1 MTAQRRQ
8 NLRLLLRPRHVAL
21 VGGGDVAT
29 VINECRRIGYTGA
42 LWPVNPKRKDIAGIP
57 CFPDIEALPEAPDA
71 TFLAVPKQAAIDITA
86 RLARRGAGG
95 VVCYTA
101 GFSELGSAGQQAE
114 AELVEAAGDMAL
126 LGPNCYGLINYHDR
140 LALWPFAH
148 GGMHPGFGA
157 AIITQSG
164 MLSSDL
170 TMSQRHLPLSY
181 MVSVGNQASLRLED
195 FIDIFLEEPHVR
207 AIGLHI
213 EAIRDTEKFASAAMR
228 AIEKNIPIVALKTGI
243 SDIGA
248 RLIASHTGSL
258 SGTDTTYSAFF
269 KRLGICRVATPSE
282 FVELL
287 KFLTIAGVPAGQK
300 IAGFTCSGGG
310 ATMLAD
316 YAAPLELDFVQ
327 PSGHTA
333 AALTQ
338 LLPHTATVTNP
349 LDYTTPIW
357 GDYERTLPVF
367 KCLLE
372 DGYDSAVLVQDYPSA
387 GLDESKPFYRA
398 DSDSF
403 ITACQTASI
412 PAAICSTLPENLD
425 AETRGHIL
433 QAGIAPMQGIETCM
447 QAISAAAHY
456 GKKRA
461 ALLAN
466 PSQPFS
472 TTPLMDGNFRQL
484 DEASAK
490 TILAGAAISV
500 PSFHQLKMP
509 EARAG
514 TLNHIDLAYPVA
526 AKICSSDIGHKTEIG
541 GVRLNITSKREL
553 STAIADIL
561 TNVQRHAPD
570 ARLEGILI
578 ESMIENPIAELMV
591 SLRRDAQFG
600 LILTIASGGVLTEI
614 LQDASTL
621 LVPADDLSVLATL
634 DSLRM
639 ARLLGGFRGGPAVSR
654 QAILDQIQALV
665 RLMHARSDIVEIEI
679 NPMML
684 GSDYAI
690 CADALITVIDGN
702 DPPDNTSS
710 HAANSGSH
718 KRSN

>member
-1 MTAQRRQ
+1 MTAQRRK
-8 NLRLLLRPRHVAL
+8 NLRRLLRPRHVAL
-21 VGGGDVAT
+21 VGGGDVET
-29 VINECRRIGYTGA
+29 VINECRRIAYTGT

-57 CFPDIEALPEAPDA
+57 CFPDIEALPAAPDA

-140 LALWPFAH
+140 VALWPFAH

-248 RLIASHTGSL
+248 RLTASHTGSL

-327 PSGHTA
+327 PSSHTA

-387 GLDESKPFYRA
+387 GLDESKPNYRA

-403 ITACQTASI
+403 IRACQTASI

-456 GKKRA
+456 GKKRT

-472 TTPLMDGNFRQL
+472 TAPLMDGNFRQL

-490 TILAGAAISV
+490 TILARAAMSV
-500 PSFHQLKMP
+500 PSAHQLKMP

-526 AKICSSDIGHKTEIG
+526 AKICSSDISHKTEIG

-553 STAIADIL
+553 GTAIADIL
-561 TNVQRHAPD
+561 THVQRQAPD

-578 ESMIENPIAELMV
+578 ESMIENSIAELMV

-621 LVPADDLSVLATL
+621 LVPADDLSVLAAL
-634 DSLRM
+634 DNLRM
-639 ARLLGGFRGGPAVSR
+639 ARLLGGFRGGPSVSR
-654 QAILDQIQALV
+654 QAILDQIRALV
-665 RLMHARSDIVEIEI
+665 RLMHARPDIVEIEI
-679 NPMML
+679 NPMIL
-684 GSDYAI
+684 GPDYAI
-690 CADALITVIDGN
+690 CADALITVIDEI
-702 DPPDNTSS
+702 DLPENTLSRT
-710 HAANSGSH
+710 ANSVPH
-718 KRSN
+718 ERSN

>member
-71 TFLAVPKQAAIDITA
+71 SFLAVPKQAAIDITA

-248 RLIASHTGSL
+248 RLTASHTGSL

-282 FVELL
+282 FIELL
-287 KFLTIAGVPAGQK
+287 KFLTIAGVPAGQN

-372 DGYDSAVLVQDYPSA
+372 DEYDSAVLVQDYPSA

-403 ITACQTASI
+403 ITARQTASI

-490 TILAGAAISV
+490 TILAGAAMRV

-509 EARAG
+509 EAKAG

-654 QAILDQIQALV
+654 QAILDQIQTLV
-665 RLMHARSDIVEIEI
+665 RLMRARSDIVEIEI

-684 GSDYAI
+684 GPDYAI

-702 DPPDNTSS
+702 DPPDNTPS
-710 HAANSGSH
+710 HAANSGIR

>member
-1 MTAQRRQ
+1 MTTQRRQ
-8 NLRLLLRPRHVAL
+8 NLRRLLRPRHVAL

-29 VINECRRIGYTGA
+29 VINECRRIGYSGA
-42 LWPVNPKRKDIAGIP
+42 LWPVNPKRKDISGIP
-57 CFPDIEALPEAPDA
+57 CFSDIEALPDAPDA
-71 TFLAVPKQAAIDITA
+71 TFLAVPKQAAIDITE

-114 AELVEAAGDMAL
+114 AELVDAAGEMAL
-126 LGPNCYGLINYHDR
+126 LGPNCYGLINYHDQ

-148 GGMHPGFGA
+148 GGTHPGFGA

-213 EAIRDTEKFASAAMR
+213 EAIRDTEKFANAAMR
-228 AIEKNIPIVALKTGI
+228 AIERNIPIVALKTGV
-243 SDIGA
+243 SEIGA
-248 RLIASHTGSL
+248 RLTASHTGSL
-258 SGTDTTYSAFF
+258 SGTDKTYSAFF
-269 KRLGICRVATPSE
+269 QRLGICRVATPSE

-287 KFLTIAGVPAGQK
+287 KFLTVAGVPAGPK

-327 PSGHTA
+327 PSSHTA
-333 AALTQ
+333 AALTER
-338 LLPHTATVTNP
+338 LPHTATVTNP

-372 DGYDSAVLVQDYPSA
+372 DGYDSAVLVQDYPAA
-387 GLDESKPFYRA
+387 GLDESKPYYRA

-403 ITACQTASI
+403 ISACQTANI

-425 AETRGHIL
+425 AETRAHIL
-433 QAGIAPMQGIETCM
+433 QAGVAPMQGIETCM
-447 QAISAAAHY
+447 QAMSAAANY
-456 GKKRA
+456 GRRRA

-466 PSQPFS
+466 PPHPFR
-472 TTPLMDGNFRQL
+472 TAPLAGSPFKQL
-484 DEASAK
+484 DEATAK
-490 TILAGAAISV
+490 KILTEASLQV
-500 PSFHQLKMP
+500 PRFHKLP
-509 EARAG
+509 IAEALSG
-514 TLNHIDLAYPVA
+514 KLDHIDIVYPVA

-541 GVRLNITSKREL
+541 GVQLNITSLDEL
-553 STAIADIL
+553 TAAIASII
-561 TNVQRHAPD
+561 TNVKRHAPN
-570 ARLEGILI
+570 ARLDGILI
-578 ESMIENPIAELMV
+578 ESMIDNAMVELMV
-591 SLRRDAQFG
+591 SMRRDPQFG
-600 LILTIASGGVLTEI
+600 LVLTMASGGVMTEI
-614 LQDASTL
+614 LQDASTV
-621 LVPADDLSVLATL
+621 LVPANGMLVQAAL

-639 ARLLGGFRGGPAVSR
+639 ARLFDGFRGRASASR
-654 QAILDQIQALV
+654 QAILDQVQLMV
-665 RLMHARSDIVEIEI
+665 RLMQARPELIEVEI
-679 NPMML
+679 NPVMV
-684 GSDYAI
+684 STNSAI
-690 CADALITVIDGN
+690 CADALISVISTD
-702 DPPDNTSS
+702 
-710 HAANSGSH
+710 A
-718 KRSN
+718 

>member
-1 MTAQRRQ
+1 MTTKRRQ
-8 NLRLLLRPRHVAL
+8 NIQRLLRPRHIAL

-29 VINECRRIGYTGA
+29 VINECRRIGFTGEV
-42 LWPVNPKRKDIAGIP
+42 WPVNPKRKDIAGIP
-57 CFPDIEALPEAPDA
+57 CFADIDALPDAPDA

-86 RLARRGAGG
+86 GLARRGGGG

-101 GFSELGSAGQQAE
+101 GFSEVGPAGQQAE
-114 AELVEAAGDMAL
+114 KELVAAAGDMAL

-148 GGMHPGFGA
+148 GGTHPGFGA
-157 AIITQSG
+157 AVITQSG

-195 FIDIFLEEPHVR
+195 FIDIFLEESHVR

-213 EAIRDTEKFASAAMR
+213 EAIKDTEKFASAALR

-243 SDIGA
+243 SEIGA
-248 RLIASHTGSL
+248 RLTASHTGSL
-258 SGTDTTYSAFF
+258 SGTDSTYSAFF
-269 KRLGICRVATPSE
+269 DRLGICRVATPSE

-287 KFLTIAGVPAGQK
+287 KFLTIAGVPAGPK

-316 YAAPLELDFVQ
+316 YAAPLDLDFVQ
-327 PSGHTA
+327 PSSNTA
-333 AALTQ
+333 SALTQ

-367 KCLLE
+367 SALLE
-372 DGYDSAVLVQDYPSA
+372 DGYDSAVLVQDYPAA
-387 GLDESKPFYRA
+387 GLDESKPYYRA

-403 ITACQTASI
+403 IAACQKAAI

-425 AETRGHIL
+425 AETRGHVL
-433 QAGIAPMQGIETCM
+433 QAGVAPMQGIETCM
-447 QAISAAAHY
+447 QTISAAAHY

-466 PSQPFS
+466 PPLPFS
-472 TTPLMDGNFRQL
+472 TAPLIGDSFRQL

-490 TILAGAAISV
+490 ILLGKAGMNVPTI
-500 PSFHQLKMP
+500 HQLKML
-509 EARAG
+509 EAKAG
-514 TLNHIDLAYPVA
+514 TLDHIDLVYPVA

-541 GVRLNITSKREL
+541 GVRLNISSKPEL
-553 STAIADIL
+553 STAIADII
-561 TNVQRHAPD
+561 TSVQRHAPD
-570 ARLEGILI
+570 ARLDGVLI
-578 ESMIENPIAELMV
+578 ESMIDNAIAELMV

-600 LILTIASGGVLTEI
+600 LILTIASGGVLIEI

-621 LVPADDLSVLATL
+621 LVPADDLSVLAAL
-634 DSLRM
+634 DRLRM
-639 ARLLGGFRGGPAVSR
+639 ARLLAGFRGGPAVSR
-654 QAILDQIQALV
+654 QAIVDQIQALV
-665 RLMHARSDIVEIEI
+665 RLMCARSDIVEIEI

-684 GSDYAI
+684 GAGFAI
-690 CADALITVIDGN
+690 CADALITVIDEN
-702 DPPDNTSS
+702 ARSNSASFHT
-710 HAANSGSH
+710 ANSDSN
-718 KRSN
+718 KRSD

>member
-1 MTAQRRQ
+1 MTTKRRQ
-8 NLRLLLRPRHVAL
+8 NIQRLLRPRHIAL

-29 VINECRRIGYTGA
+29 VINECRRIGFTGEV
-42 LWPVNPKRKDIAGIP
+42 WPVNPKRKDIAGIP
-57 CFPDIEALPEAPDA
+57 CFADIDALPDAPDA

-86 RLARRGAGG
+86 GLARRGGGG

-101 GFSELGSAGQQAE
+101 GFSEVGPAGQQAE
-114 AELVEAAGDMAL
+114 KELVAAAGDMAL

-148 GGMHPGFGA
+148 GGTHPGFGA
-157 AIITQSG
+157 AVITQSG

-195 FIDIFLEEPHVR
+195 FIDIFLEESHVR

-213 EAIRDTEKFASAAMR
+213 EAIRDTEKFASD
-228 AIEKNIPIVALKTGI
+228 
-243 SDIGA
+243 S
-248 RLIASHTGSL
+248 
-258 SGTDTTYSAFF
+258 TYSAFF
-269 KRLGICRVATPSE
+269 DRLGICRVATPSE

-287 KFLTIAGVPAGQK
+287 KFLTIAGVPAGPK

-316 YAAPLELDFVQ
+316 YAAPLDLDFVQ
-327 PSGHTA
+327 PSSRTA
-333 AALTQ
+333 NALTQ

-367 KCLLE
+367 SALLE
-372 DGYDSAVLVQDYPSA
+372 DGYDSAVLVQDYPAA
-387 GLDESKPFYRA
+387 GLDESKPYYRA

-403 ITACQTASI
+403 IAACQKAAI

-433 QAGIAPMQGIETCM
+433 QAGVAPMQGIETCM

-466 PSQPFS
+466 PPLPFS
-472 TTPLMDGNFRQL
+472 TAPLIGDSFRQL

-490 TILAGAAISV
+490 ILLGKAGMNVPTI
-500 PSFHQLKMP
+500 HQLKMP
-509 EARAG
+509 EAKAG
-514 TLNHIDLAYPVA
+514 TLDHIDLVYPVA

-541 GVRLNITSKREL
+541 GVRLNISSKPEL
-553 STAIADIL
+553 STAIADIV
-561 TNVQRHAPD
+561 TSVQRHAPD
-570 ARLEGILI
+570 ARLDGVLI
-578 ESMIENPIAELMV
+578 ESMIDNAIAELMV

-621 LVPADDLSVLATL
+621 LVPADDLSVLAAL
-634 DSLRM
+634 DRLRM
-639 ARLLGGFRGGPAVSR
+639 ARLLAGFRGGPAVSR
-654 QAILDQIQALV
+654 QAIVDQIQALV
-665 RLMHARSDIVEIEI
+665 RLMCARSDIVEIEI
-679 NPMML
+679 NPIML
-684 GSDYAI
+684 GADFAI
-690 CADALITVIDGN
+690 CADALITVIDEN
-702 DPPDNTSS
+702 ARSNSASFHT
-710 HAANSGSH
+710 ANSDSN
-718 KRSN
+718 KRSD

>member
-21 VGGGDVAT
+21 VGGGDVET
-29 VINECRRIGYTGA
+29 VINECRRIAYTGA

-248 RLIASHTGSL
+248 RLTASHTGSL

-327 PSGHTA
+327 PSSHTA

-387 GLDESKPFYRA
+387 GLDESKPNYRA

-403 ITACQTASI
+403 IRACQTASI

-456 GKKRA
+456 GKKRT

-472 TTPLMDGNFRQL
+472 TTPLMDGDFRQL

-490 TILAGAAISV
+490 TILARAAMSV
-500 PSFHQLKMP
+500 PSAHQLKMP

-553 STAIADIL
+553 GTAIADIL

-578 ESMIENPIAELMV
+578 ESMIENSIAELMV

-621 LVPADDLSVLATL
+621 LVPADDLSVLAAL
-634 DSLRM
+634 DNLRM

-654 QAILDQIQALV
+654 QAILDQIRAMV
-665 RLMHARSDIVEIEI
+665 RLMHARPDIVEIEI
-679 NPMML
+679 NPMIL
-684 GSDYAI
+684 GPDYAI
-690 CADALITVIDGN
+690 CADALITVIDEN
-702 DPPDNTSS
+702 DLPENTLSRT
-710 HAANSGSH
+710 ANSGSH
-718 KRSN
+718 ERSN